1 MATPSAKPQQTA
13 ASTGSNSTN
22 GGFYEMNVGNAQPTA
37 IIDRYKTGQ
46 ITYQQL
52 EMWLNKFGYTP
63 AQFGIKK

>member
-1 MATPSAKPQQTA
+1 MATPSPKTQTSPA
-13 ASTGSNSTN
+13 NSGNNTSN

-37 IIDRYKTGQ
+37 IIDMYKSGQ
-46 ITYQQL
+46 ITYSQL

>member
-1 MATPSAKPQQTA
+1 MATPSPKPQQTA
-13 ASTGSNSTN
+13 ASTVNKSTN

-37 IIDRYKTGQ
+37 IIDRYKSGQ

>member
-1 MATPSAKPQQTA
+1 MATPSPKIQTA
-13 ASTGSNSTN
+13 PVSSGNNTSN

-37 IIDRYKTGQ
+37 IIDRYKSGQ